1 MNLNKLI
8 ILILILALKQ
18 NCFLQT
24 INYNLLELKDSLMY
38 LNNVI
43 YSGIVVDYNVDG
55 QVKSIY
61 EVKNGRI
68 NGEYS
73 KFYLQKNF
81 NKSEYLDTTI
91 VNNLMENVK
100 QKEIKLAKLIS
111 DTVEL
116 SLKKNNIFQNE
127 IGSEKKLLK
136 LHERY
141 YLDKLNE
148 KNKKIYTEFTNKT
161 TELKNKQ
168 LEINSIINQIK
179 SEKTKLDDES
189 SKKTF
194 IPTKEFFC
202 RMKNGVKNGDYIK
215 YNEDYIKIEEGTFL
229 NGKQEGMWY
238 YYFKEGNLDSKGKY
252 IQGDGSNLGNTGIP
266 RNGRNGLWISYH
278 KNGNLAQEA
287 IYKNGLIEGSFKSYY
302 ENGKL
307 QEESTMINDLENGIS
322 KYYYENGNLQEETNY
337 FEGEKDGKGKIY
349 YDDGSIKTEYTAKKG
364 LLEGKCKHYYETGKI
379 KTEYT
384 YVNNNPHGPIL
395 VYDNSGNLQ
404 YKSSIDST
412 SKFKGKLFG
421 DTYIYNSDGTI
432 NKSFYANLDG
442 SVIDKTKKNT
452 TIASNGNLNKSYN
465 CKCCKN
471 IIKGIKNGVD
481 EYGNEFNTYSLEL
494 AKAFYKILNYE
505 NEYEYLRKETYKF
518 CTLKCSRMCN

>member
-8 ILILILALKQ
+8 LLILILAIKQ

-24 INYNLLELKDSLMY
+24 VNYNLLKLKDSVIY
-38 LNNVI
+38 LNNII
-43 YSGIVVDYNVDG
+43 YSGVVVEYNIDG

-61 EVKNGRI
+61 EVKDGRI

-73 KFYLQKNF
+73 KFHLQKNF
-81 NKSEYLDTTI
+81 NKSEYLDTAI
-91 VNNLMENVK
+91 VNNLMENIK

-136 LHERY
+136 LQERY
-141 YLDKLNE
+141 YLGKLNE
-148 KNKKIYTEFTNKT
+148 KNKKNYTEFTNKT

-168 LEINSIINQIK
+168 LEIYSIINQIK
-179 SEKTKLDDES
+179 SEKTQLDDES

-194 IPTKEFFC
+194 IPTKEIFC
-202 RMKNGVKNGDYIK
+202 QMKNGVKNGDYIK
-215 YNEDYIKIEEGTFL
+215 YNEDYIKIEDGAFL

-238 YYFKEGNLDSKGKY
+238 YYFQEGNLASKGKY
-252 IQGDGSNLGNTGIP
+252 IQGDGTNLGNTGIP
-266 RNGRNGLWISYH
+266 KNGRNGLWLSYH

-322 KYYYENGNLQEETNY
+322 KEYYENGNLKEEINY
-337 FEGEKDGKGKIY
+337 LEGEKDGNGKIY

-412 SKFKGKLFG
+412 SKFEGKLFG
-421 DTYIYNSDGTI
+421 NTHIYITVMEQ
-432 NKSFYANLDG
+432 L
-442 SVIDKTKKNT
+442 T
-452 TIASNGNLNKSYN
+452 
-465 CKCCKN
+465 
-471 IIKGIKNGVD
+471 
-481 EYGNEFNTYSLEL
+481 
-494 AKAFYKILNYE
+494 KAFTQI
-505 NEYEYLRKETYKF
+505 
-518 CTLKCSRMCN
+518 